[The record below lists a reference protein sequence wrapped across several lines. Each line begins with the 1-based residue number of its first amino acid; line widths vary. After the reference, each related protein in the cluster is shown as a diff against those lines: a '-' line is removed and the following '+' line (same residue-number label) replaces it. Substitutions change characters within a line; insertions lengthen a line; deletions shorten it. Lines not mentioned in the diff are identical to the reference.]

1 LRVID
6 IDPDLLLRSAEAAT
20 HAGSEGWR
28 HMKAEFAG
36 KIPELM
42 DTLRAEGPYAYT
54 IMPQIFPDGSV
65 KSPIL
70 RTREEISEAYKMVR
84 GYSDLL
90 SSEPL
95 LDLRG
100 AWYQFTEAITRGQV
114 KGEHKVSNN
123 HVISLFPLSSGAGIT
138 GELVWVKVNRA
149 LMGLGPAPASADD
162 EIELR
167 RKLLALHERHCEA
180 WRAGDAAALVETC
193 AEGAQGAVR
202 DYLNDTGTLIQ
213 LDGVAEHLSYY
224 QTLFEKYEILSVDLL
239 HRATQEWYV
248 FAELRVQVRTRAPPH
263 KKLAF
268 HIADFAVPAK
278 DGRFIIRVGHGTDM
292 AWPASLSGA

>member
-6 IDPDLLLRSAEAAT
+6 IDPELLLRSAEAAT
-20 HAGSEGWR
+20 HAGREGWR
-28 HMKAEFAG
+28 HMEAEFAG

-42 DTLRAEGPYAYT
+42 QTLRAEGPYAYT

-70 RTREEISEAYKMVR
+70 RTREEINDAYKMVR

-95 LDLRG
+95 LELRG
-100 AWYQFTEAITRGQV
+100 AWYQFTEAITRGQI
-114 KGEHKVSNN
+114 KGEEKISAN
-123 HVISLFPLSSGAGIT
+123 HVISLFPLSSGPGIT

-149 LMGLGPAPASADD
+149 LMGLGPAPASADED
-162 EIELR
+162 ETSLR
-167 RKLLALHERHCEA
+167 RKLLVLHERYCDA
-180 WRAGDAAALVETC
+180 WRARDADALVATC
-193 AEGAQGAVR
+193 AEGAQSAVR
-202 DYLNDTGTLIQ
+202 DYLNDTGTLIP
-213 LDGVAEHLSYY
+213 LDGVAEHLAYY
-224 QTLFEKYEILSVDLL
+224 KALFEKYEILSVDLL
-239 HRATQEWYV
+239 HRVTQEWYV
-248 FAELRVQVRTRAPPH
+248 FAELRVAVRVRATQ

-268 HIADFAVPAK
+268 HMADFAVPAK
-278 DGRFIIRVGHGTDM
+278 DGRFIIRVGHGTDL